1 MSAMKIIGIIAS
13 IGSAMGLASCSG
25 FNDTIDQVEDILS
38 EVTTTTEVENTFP
51 SQTNNENITSNNDIS
66 SPTVVTNQDGLATT
80 TDFSGDN
87 IRFYAEAGPAVV
99 VFPDAPTG
107 SVEYLPL
114 DNLKRPQGAYGYL
127 TYGMYTPGKE
137 REKINFDPVG
147 YAGNNKKVD
156 IVFDANGD
164 GVIEKNKSTNDRAY
178 SGWFYNRSHLIADS
192 IGGNAVRENMVT
204 GTRMQNVG
212 WNKGGEGGMAYTEEK
227 ARDYLS
233 SPQSKNCPLYY
244 AATPNYVGSELLPR
258 TVTVNIKSC
267 NDSINEQ
274 VVVDNVAPGYT
285 INYMTGSFRNK

>member
-1 MSAMKIIGIIAS
+1 MSATVTKIIAVIAG
-13 IGSAMGLASCSG
+13 IGSSMGLASCSELDDII
-25 FNDTIDQVEDILS
+25 NQTEDIIN
-38 EVTTTTEVENTFP
+38 ETTTSTIETGSISNKTSVP
-51 SQTNNENITSNNDIS
+51 SNSA
-66 SPTVVTNQDGLATT
+66 PTVVTNQDGLATT

-99 VFPDAPTG
+99 VFPDAPKG

-127 TYGMYTPGKE
+127 VNGMYTTGKE
-137 REKINFDPVG
+137 RENINFDPVG
-147 YAGNNKKVD
+147 YAGNNQKVD

-164 GVIEKNKSTNDRAY
+164 GKIDPKNKATNDRAY

-192 IGGNAVRENMVT
+192 LGGNAVRENMIT

-233 SPQSKNCPLYY
+233 SPQSQNCPLYY

-274 VVVDNVAPGYT
+274 VVVDNVAPGYA
-285 INYMTGSFRNK
+285 INYMTGSFRKQ

>member
-25 FNDTIDQVEDILS
+25 FNDTLDQVEDILS
-38 EVTTTTEVENTFP
+38 EVTTTTEVEDATSSSTNSENTSP
-51 SQTNNENITSNNDIS
+51 SENSP

-107 SVEYLPL
+107 SVKYLPL

-192 IGGNAVRENMVT
+192 LGGNAVRENMVT

-285 INYMTGSFRNK
+285 INYMTGSFRNQ